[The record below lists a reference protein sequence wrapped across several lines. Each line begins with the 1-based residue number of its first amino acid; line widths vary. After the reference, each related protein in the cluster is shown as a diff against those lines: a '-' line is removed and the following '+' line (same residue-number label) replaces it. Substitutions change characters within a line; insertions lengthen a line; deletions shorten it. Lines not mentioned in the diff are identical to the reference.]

1 MRWEPVERRWLVRF
15 CTYFTNQK
23 YEMNCKRIVWIIF
36 VLLLNKWRHRVN
48 KRIRC
53 GFYSSMSTNSQRGV
67 NGVKYSWSVDSI
79 VKLGNHYHLL
89 FVCFFYSNWFVP
101 WRLFF
106 QIYRIEWTHWP
117 NWHWFHV
124 FCFVFSLSSVE
135 IICDRFPLN
144 FVFALQTLNHLLH
157 TVNWAMNS
165 LKARQFKLINIDKKK
180 WKIFETETKMMNPTE
195 PCLSIAASH
204 NLVKLLLCFSVFS
217 CNLTKQRSLKLM
229 TH

>member
-1 MRWEPVERRWLVRF
+1 
-15 CTYFTNQK
+15 
-23 YEMNCKRIVWIIF
+23 
-36 VLLLNKWRHRVN
+36 
-48 KRIRC
+48 
-53 GFYSSMSTNSQRGV
+53 MSTVSNTAEVLIRF
-67 NGVKYSWSVDSI
+67 

-106 QIYRIEWTHWP
+106 QIYRIECTHWP

-165 LKARQFKLINIDKKK
+165 LKARQFKLINIDKNGKYSKQKPK
-180 WKIFETETKMMNPTE
+180 WWIQ
-195 PCLSIAASH
+195 LSHVYRWQLATI
-204 NLVKLLLCFSVFS
+204 
-217 CNLTKQRSLKLM
+217 
-229 TH
+229 